1 MCLGLESKNKKNR
14 FGRLLDDFLDILHGV
29 VLAMPNRSTADTT
42 TTLGP
47 VALALLGLCLGS
59 ERLFFLLSLI
69 LSFMITLPLLFLLFC
84 RKKSC
89 SGFFLFLI
97 LAFLLVLA
105 FALAC
110 QRAKKRKSSIKC
122 NIDFWK
128 GILLT
133 RGNSKL

>member
-1 MCLGLESKNKKNR
+1 M
-14 FGRLLDDFLDILHGV
+14 DDFLDILHGV

-84 RKKSC
+84 RKRSD

-97 LAFLLVLA
+97 LAFLLALA
-105 FALAC
+105 FALAFVNVPTNENP
-110 QRAKKRKSSIKC
+110 ASNATLISGKVSS
-122 NIDFWK
+122 
-128 GILLT
+128 
-133 RGNSKL
+133 